1 MRIIIAGDGETGTHL
16 ADSLSVEGQDVV
28 LIGSNAE
35 HLAEL
40 DATGNFI
47 TYDGS
52 PLSRHDLMECGA
64 DAAHLF
70 VAVTPDGTTNL
81 VACEIA
87 KDCGAR
93 RCIARVDNPDLGGE
107 REKQLFGRFG
117 IDLIIR
123 PERLAAR
130 EIRHFIRHSWV
141 TDWLEIHDG
150 ALVISGVR
158 MLADGSL
165 CGKTLREVATNPRLF
180 HVAAIRRGENLII
193 PHGDDILQEGD
204 TVYFSVLPENYGAIP
219 EMCGS
224 KVSEARRIMISGAGQ
239 VTENLLETIHADYD
253 ITVIEPDKERCRVV
267 ASRFPSVA
275 VVNSLTNDITAMK
288 DEGIGRCDIFLA
300 LTGSSETNIVS
311 CMVAREQG
319 VGKTVARIE
328 ELQYMPEAESLSIDK
343 IINKKLLNTG
353 KILSMLLDSEISTM
367 QCISLGYMEIAEII
381 VGEDSRATGRPVA
394 DLRIPSELTV
404 AGIIRDGKGMLV
416 EGRTV
421 MRPGDHA
428 VVFFMPG
435 ALRKVTRFFR

>member
-1 MRIIIAGDGETGTHL
+1 M
-16 ADSLSVEGQDVV
+16 
-28 LIGSNAE
+28 
-35 HLAEL
+35 
-40 DATGNFI
+40 
-47 TYDGS
+47 
-52 PLSRHDLMECGA
+52 
-64 DAAHLF
+64 
-70 VAVTPDGTTNL
+70 
-81 VACEIA
+81 
-87 KDCGAR
+87 
-93 RCIARVDNPDLGGE
+93 
-107 REKQLFGRFG
+107 
-117 IDLIIR
+117 
-123 PERLAAR
+123 
-130 EIRHFIRHSWV
+130 
-141 TDWLEIHDG
+141 
-150 ALVISGVR
+150 
-158 MLADGSL
+158 
-165 CGKTLREVATNPRLF
+165 
-180 HVAAIRRGENLII
+180 
-193 PHGDDILQEGD
+193 
-204 TVYFSVLPENYGAIP
+204 
-219 EMCGS
+219 
-224 KVSEARRIMISGAGQ
+224 
-239 VTENLLETIHADYD
+239 
-253 ITVIEPDKERCRVV
+253 
-267 ASRFPSVA
+267 
-275 VVNSLTNDITAMK
+275 VNSLTNDITTMK